1 MFKVTGS
8 VSIEIEV
15 DGGTEEQEVRGS
27 EFALE
32 EDGWRN
38 LGDGDRQYEAL
49 FVFHG
54 EEFGIS
60 FQATYLQGRVTCSE
74 LSVEGDVKVVY
85 DDIDV
90 EYIGGDEDDD
100 Y

>member
-8 VSIEIEV
+8 ASIEVEV
-15 DGGTEEQEVRGS
+15 DGHTEEQQISGS

-49 FVFHG
+49 FIYHG
-54 EEFGIS
+54 EEFEIS
-60 FQATYLQGRVTCSE
+60 FQATYLQGKVTCYE
-74 LSVEGDVKVVY
+74 LSVEGDVKVV
-85 DDIDV
+85 DEDIDV
-90 EYIGGDEDDD
+90 EYIGSDEED